1 MQIIYDKKN
10 KEFADYF
17 QHILNSD
24 LNYNKIKN
32 LAIKIKNNKVELINY
47 NYKKEVSISVDF
59 FNEDNKNNISLKK
72 IFKNEGSSILDCT
85 AGFGRDGFILA
96 SLGFNVTMIER
107 NPIITLLL
115 RNGIKRSIS
124 QVKNNLCL
132 LYGDSYEYLK
142 TYNDF
147 FDYIYIDFMFKKI
160 KNTSLSSKYDEV
172 LKILANDKKNR
183 IRLLEIAKEKC
194 KNKVIVKGS
203 KNLNSITG
211 VDPDYSVKTNLV
223 RYDIFLSKIN

>member
-1 MQIIYDKKN
+1 
-10 KEFADYF
+10 
-17 QHILNSD
+17 
-24 LNYNKIKN
+24 
-32 LAIKIKNNKVELINY
+32 
-47 NYKKEVSISVDF
+47 
-59 FNEDNKNNISLKK
+59 
-72 IFKNEGSSILDCT
+72 
-85 AGFGRDGFILA
+85 
-96 SLGFNVTMIER
+96 
-107 NPIITLLL
+107 
-115 RNGIKRSIS
+115 
-124 QVKNNLCL
+124 
-132 LYGDSYEYLK
+132 
-142 TYNDF
+142 
-147 FDYIYIDFMFKKI
+147 MFKKI